1 MRPELEII
9 EQIEKYL
16 TNQLSAKERE
26 DFEAKIK
33 QDTNLAV
40 KVKVQYDALQGI
52 NRLAAKESISKAGK
66 KYKNFRMMRFIGIA
80 LLIIGVSGYVAFSF
94 YTNDQS
100 SSITEEKT
108 TLNND
113 SNFEEAKGSTFLQN
127 QNLNNRNVNVEKI
140 ELPVK
145 KSQFFFIDSSK
156 DTTITGIEGTKIS
169 FKANTFDIPNKEKIK
184 IELKEFYKRSD
195 LALSNLTTI
204 TNDEKLLETGGMVFL
219 EATVKNKK
227 VHLKNGKEYV
237 IEFPYENK
245 KEGMLLFEGVENANT
260 IMWDKLNTPQ
270 IEPIVVEEIN
280 SNSLNNQP
288 NDFDVATI
296 VEDMPQFK
304 GGTNQLFLYLK
315 NNLVYPKAASKMGI
329 SGTVYV
335 NFTVDKDGSLKNVNV
350 IKEVDP
356 LLDKEAVRVVK
367 SMPNWIPGKQKGKA
381 VKVSYNLPV
390 SFKLADGDK
399 ISKYPP
405 EKIKQYKDSVQAIRK
420 AEVENLLE
428 EDPTDYSKSNNI
440 NKISTYVFA
449 NSTFGWI
456 NCDRFVSA
464 SSINQKFKSN
474 DLGFYNVKIILHN
487 YKSQLIT
494 FNKNGFSSIKVPENQ
509 KITVFAIKYENDIP
523 FVCLQEIITSN
534 QIQELQFE
542 QLTKEKLQHCLKTID
557 NL

>member
-1 MRPELEII
+1 MRPELKII

-16 TNQLSAKERE
+16 NNQLSAEERE
-26 DFEAKIK
+26 VFETKIK
-33 QDTNLAV
+33 QDASLATELENQRNLI
-40 KVKVQYDALQGI
+40 KGI
-52 NRLAAKESISKAGK
+52 ERYGAKTSISKAGK
-66 KYKNFRMMRFIGIA
+66 KYKIFRMMRFIGIA
-80 LLIIGVSGYVAFSF
+80 LLIIGVSGYVAYSF
-94 YTNDQS
+94 YTNNQL

-108 TLNND
+108 TLNKN
-113 SNFEEAKGSTFLQN
+113 SNFEKAKDSTFLQN
-127 QNLNNRNVNVEKI
+127 QNLNDRSVNVEKI

-156 DTTITGIEGTKIS
+156 DTTITGKEGTKIS

-195 LALSNLTTI
+195 LALSNLTTS

-227 VHLKNGKEYV
+227 VHLKKESNYT

-245 KEGMLLFEGVENANT
+245 KEGMLLFEGVENSNT
-260 IMWDKLNTPQ
+260 ILWEKLNTSQ
-270 IEPIVVEEIN
+270 VEPIVVEEIN
-280 SNSLNNQP
+280 SNSTNNQP
-288 NDFDVATI
+288 IDFDVATI

-304 GGTNQLFLYLK
+304 GGVNQLCLYLN
-315 NNLVYPKAASKMGI
+315 NNLVYPKAALRMGI

-335 NFTVDKDGSLKNVNV
+335 NFTVAKDGSLENVNV

-356 LLDKEAVRVVK
+356 LLDREAVRVVK

-399 ISKYPP
+399 VSKYPP

-474 DLGFYNVKIILHN
+474 DLEFYNVKIILHN

>member
-1 MRPELEII
+1 MRPELETI

-16 TNQLSAKERE
+16 NNQLSDTEKQA
-26 DFEAKIK
+26 FETKIK
-33 QDTNLAV
+33 H
-40 KVKVQYDALQGI
+40 DA
-52 NRLAAKESISKAGK
+52 NLAAKVENQRNVLKGIKRLGAKKSISKAGK
-66 KYKNFRMMRFIGIA
+66 KYKFYRMMRYIGIA
-80 LLIIGVSGYVAFSF
+80 LLIIGVSGYVAYSF
-94 YTNDQS
+94 YTNNQS
-100 SSITEEKT
+100 SSIIEEKT
-108 TLNND
+108 TLNNYT
-113 SNFEEAKGSTFLQN
+113 NFEEVADSSSVQN
-127 QNLNNRNVNVEKI
+127 SNLSDENVNSEKI

-156 DTTITGIEGTKIS
+156 DTVIIGNEGTKIT

-195 LALSNLTTI
+195 HALSNLTTI
-204 TNDEKLLETGGMVFL
+204 TNDRRLLETGGMVFL

-227 VHLKNGKEYV
+227 VHLKKESNYT

-260 IMWDKLNTPQ
+260 IVWEKLNTSQ
-270 IEPIVVEEIN
+270 VEPIVVEEIN

-288 NDFDVATI
+288 SDNDVATI
-296 VEDMPQFK
+296 VEEMPEFK
-304 GGTNQLFLYLK
+304 GGMNQLFTYLK
-315 NNLVYPKAASKMGI
+315 ENVEYPKAALRMGI

-335 NFTVDKDGSLKNVNV
+335 NFTVAKDGSLENVNV

-356 LLDKEAVRVVK
+356 LLDREAVRVVK

-420 AEVENLLE
+420 TEVENLLE
-428 EDPTDYSKSNNI
+428 EDTTDYSKPNSI

-464 SSINQKFKSN
+464 STINQRLKTN
-474 DLGFYNVKIILHN
+474 DLNFYNVKLILHD

-494 FNKNGFSSIKVPENQ
+494 FNKNGFISIKVPANQ
-509 KITVFAIKYENDIP
+509 KITVFAIKYENDLP
-523 FVCLQEIITSN
+523 FICLQEIITST

-542 QLTKEKLQHCLKTID
+542 QLTKEKLQQCLTKID
-557 NL
+557 GI

>member
-1 MRPELEII
+1 MRPELETI

-16 TNQLSAKERE
+16 NNQLSDTEKQA
-26 DFEAKIK
+26 FETKIK
-33 QDTNLAV
+33 H
-40 KVKVQYDALQGI
+40 DA
-52 NRLAAKESISKAGK
+52 NLAAKVENQRNVLKGIKRLGAKKSILNAGK
-66 KYKNFRMMRFIGIA
+66 KYNTFKMMRWIGFT
-80 LLIIGVSGYVAFSF
+80 LLIIGVSGYVAYSF
-94 YTNDQS
+94 YTNNQS

-108 TLNND
+108 TLNKD
-113 SNFEEAKGSTFLQN
+113 SNFEKAKDSTFLQN
-127 QNLNNRNVNVEKI
+127 QNLNDRSVNVEKI

-156 DTTITGIEGTKIS
+156 DTVIIGNEGTKIT

-195 LALSNLTTI
+195 LALSNLTTN

-219 EATVKNKK
+219 DATVKNKK
-227 VHLKNGKEYV
+227 VHLKKESNYT

-260 IMWDKLNTPQ
+260 IVWNKLNTPQ
-270 IEPIVVEEIN
+270 VEPFVVEEAN
-280 SNSLNNQP
+280 SNSINNQP
-288 NDFDVATI
+288 SDVDVVTI
-296 VEDMPQFK
+296 VEEMPQFK
-304 GGTNQLFLYLK
+304 GGMNQLLLYLK
-315 NNLVYPKAASKMGI
+315 ENIQYPKAALKMGI
-329 SGTVYV
+329 LGTVYV
-335 NFTVDKDGSLKNVNV
+335 NFTVAKDGSLENINV

-420 AEVENLLE
+420 AEVENLLVA
-428 EDPTDYSKSNNI
+428 DKTNNLKSNSI
-440 NKISTYVFA
+440 NKISTYLFA

-464 SSINQKFKSN
+464 STINQRLKTN
-474 DLGFYNVKIILHN
+474 DLNFYNVKLILHD

-494 FNKNGFSSIKVPENQ
+494 FNKTGFISIKVPANQ
-509 KITVFAIKYENDIP
+509 KVTVFAIKYENDLP
-523 FVCLQEIITSN
+523 FVCLQEIITST

-542 QLTKEKLQHCLKTID
+542 QLTKEKLQHCLTTID
-557 NL
+557 GI

>member
-1 MRPELEII
+1 MRPELKII

-16 TNQLSAKERE
+16 NNQLSAEERE
-26 DFEAKIK
+26 VFETKIK
-33 QDTNLAV
+33 QDASLATELENQRNLI
-40 KVKVQYDALQGI
+40 KGI
-52 NRLAAKESISKAGK
+52 ERYGAKTSISKAGK
-66 KYKNFRMMRFIGIA
+66 KYKIFRMMRFIGIA
-80 LLIIGVSGYVAFSF
+80 LLIIGVSGYVAYSF
-94 YTNDQS
+94 YTNNQS

-108 TLNND
+108 TLNKN
-113 SNFEEAKGSTFLQN
+113 SNFEKAKDSTFLQN
-127 QNLNNRNVNVEKI
+127 QNLNDRSVNVEKI

-156 DTTITGIEGTKIS
+156 DTTITGKEGTKIS

-227 VHLKNGKEYV
+227 VHLKKESNYT

-245 KEGMLLFEGVENANT
+245 KEGMLLFEGVENSNT
-260 IMWDKLNTPQ
+260 IVWEKLNTSQ
-270 IEPIVVEEIN
+270 VEPIVVEEIN
-280 SNSLNNQP
+280 SNSTNNQP
-288 NDFDVATI
+288 IDFDVATI

-304 GGTNQLFLYLK
+304 GGVNQLYLYLN
-315 NNLVYPKAASKMGI
+315 NNLVYPKAALRMGI

-335 NFTVDKDGSLKNVNV
+335 NFTVAKDGSLENVNV

-356 LLDKEAVRVVK
+356 LLDREAVRVVK

-399 ISKYPP
+399 VSKYPP

>member
-1 MRPELEII
+1 MRPELETI

-16 TNQLSAKERE
+16 NNQLSDTEKQA
-26 DFEAKIK
+26 FETIIK
-33 QDTNLAV
+33 QDAN
-40 KVKVQYDALQGI
+40 
-52 NRLAAKESISKAGK
+52 LAAKVENQRNVLKGIKRLGAKKSISKAGK
-66 KYKNFRMMRFIGIA
+66 KYKFYRLMRFIGIA
-80 LLIIGVSGYVAFSF
+80 LLIIGISGYVAYSF
-94 YTNDQS
+94 YTNNQS
-100 SSITEEKT
+100 SSIIEEKP
-108 TLNND
+108 TLNNN
-113 SNFEEAKGSTFLQN
+113 SNLEKAKDSTFLQN
-127 QNLNNRNVNVEKI
+127 QNLNDRSINVEEI

-145 KSQFFFIDSSK
+145 KSHFFFIDSSK
-156 DTTITGIEGTKIS
+156 DTTIIGNEGTKIS

-227 VHLKNGKEYV
+227 VHLKKESNYT

-245 KEGMLLFEGVENANT
+245 KEGMLLFEGVENSNT
-260 IMWDKLNTPQ
+260 IVWEKLNTSQ
-270 IEPIVVEEIN
+270 VEPIVVEEIN
-280 SNSLNNQP
+280 SNSTNNQP
-288 NDFDVATI
+288 IDFDVATI

-304 GGTNQLFLYLK
+304 GGVNQLYLYLN
-315 NNLVYPKAASKMGI
+315 NNLVYPKAALRMGI

-335 NFTVDKDGSLKNVNV
+335 NFTVAKDGSLENVNV

-356 LLDKEAVRVVK
+356 LLDREAVRVVK

-399 ISKYPP
+399 VSKYPP

-456 NCDRFVSA
+456 NCDRFLSA
-464 SSINQKFKSN
+464 STINQKFKSN
-474 DLGFYNVKIILHN
+474 DLEFYNVKIILHN
-487 YKSQLIT
+487 YKSQLVT
-494 FNKNGFSSIKVPENQ
+494 FNKNGFSSIKVPGNQ
-509 KITVFAIKYENDIP
+509 KITVFAIKYENDLP
-523 FVCLQEIITSN
+523 FVCLQEIITST

-542 QLTKEKLQHCLKTID
+542 QLTKEKLQYCLTTID
-557 NL
+557 GI

>member
-1 MRPELEII
+1 MRPELETI

-16 TNQLSAKERE
+16 NNQLSDTEKQAFKT
-26 DFEAKIK
+26 KIK
-33 QDTNLAV
+33 HDANLTA
-40 KVKVQYDALQGI
+40 KVENQRNVLIGI
-52 NRLAAKESISKAGK
+52 NRLGARKSILNAQK
-66 KYKNFRMMRFIGIA
+66 KYYNLKLIKWLGIT
-80 LLIIGVSGYVAFSF
+80 LLIIGVSGYLVYSF
-94 YTNDQS
+94 YTNNAS

-108 TLNND
+108 TLNNYT
-113 SNFEEAKGSTFLQN
+113 NFEEVADSSFVQN
-127 QNLNNRNVNVEKI
+127 SNLSDKNINSEKI

-156 DTTITGIEGTKIS
+156 DTTITGKEGTKIS
-169 FKANTFDIPNKEKIK
+169 FKANTFNILNKEKIK

-195 LALSNLTTI
+195 LVLSNLTTI
-204 TNDEKLLETGGMVFL
+204 TNDGRLLETGGMVFL

-227 VHLKNGKEYV
+227 VHLKKESNYT

-245 KEGMLLFEGVENANT
+245 KEGMLLFEGVENSNT
-260 IMWDKLNTPQ
+260 IVWEKLNTSQ
-270 IEPIVVEEIN
+270 VEPIVVEEIN
-280 SNSLNNQP
+280 SNSTNNQP
-288 NDFDVATI
+288 IDFDVATI

-304 GGTNQLFLYLK
+304 GGVNQLYLYLN
-315 NNLVYPKAASKMGI
+315 NNLVYPKAALRMGI

-335 NFTVDKDGSLKNVNV
+335 NFTVAKDGSLENVNV

-356 LLDKEAVRVVK
+356 LLDREAVRVVK

-420 AEVENLLE
+420 TEVENLLE
-428 EDPTDYSKSNNI
+428 EDTTDYSKPNSI

-464 SSINQKFKSN
+464 SSINQRLKTN
-474 DLGFYNVKIILHN
+474 DLNFYNVKLILHD

-494 FNKNGFSSIKVPENQ
+494 FNKNGFISIKVPANQ
-509 KITVFAIKYENDIP
+509 KITVFAIKYENDLP
-523 FVCLQEIITSN
+523 FVCLQEIITST

-542 QLTKEKLQHCLKTID
+542 QLTKEKLQQCLTKID
-557 NL
+557 GI

>member
-288 NDFDVATI
+288 NDFDVATF
-296 VEDMPQFK
+296 VEEMPEFK

-420 AEVENLLE
+420 KEVEELLVEDTTNNL
-428 EDPTDYSKSNNI
+428 KSNSI
-440 NKISTYVFA
+440 NKISTYIFA

-474 DLGFYNVKIILHN
+474 DLGFYNVKIIFHN

>member
-1 MRPELEII
+1 MRPELKII

-16 TNQLSAKERE
+16 NNQLSAEERE
-26 DFEAKIK
+26 VFETKIK
-33 QDTNLAV
+33 QDASLATELENQRNLI
-40 KVKVQYDALQGI
+40 KGI
-52 NRLAAKESISKAGK
+52 ERYGAKTSISKAGK
-66 KYKNFRMMRFIGIA
+66 KYKIFRMMRFIGIA
-80 LLIIGVSGYVAFSF
+80 LLIIGVSGYVAYSF
-94 YTNDQS
+94 YTNNQS

-108 TLNND
+108 TLNKN
-113 SNFEEAKGSTFLQN
+113 SNFEKAKDSTFLQN
-127 QNLNNRNVNVEKI
+127 QNLNDRSVNVEKI

-156 DTTITGIEGTKIS
+156 DTTITGKEGTKIS

-227 VHLKNGKEYV
+227 VHLKKESNYT

-245 KEGMLLFEGVENANT
+245 KEGMLLFEGVENSNT
-260 IMWDKLNTPQ
+260 IVWEKLNTSQ
-270 IEPIVVEEIN
+270 VEPIVVEEIN
-280 SNSLNNQP
+280 SNSTNNQP
-288 NDFDVATI
+288 IDFDVATI

-304 GGTNQLFLYLK
+304 GGVNQLYLYLN
-315 NNLVYPKAASKMGI
+315 NNLIYPKAALRMGI

-335 NFTVDKDGSLKNVNV
+335 NFTVAKDGSLENVNV

-356 LLDKEAVRVVK
+356 LLDREAVRVVK

-399 ISKYPP
+399 VSKYPP

-474 DLGFYNVKIILHN
+474 DLEFYNVKIILHN
-487 YKSQLIT
+487 YKSQLVT